1 MLRCSATKVKTL
13 TEMYLETPLSE
24 SEIRGLKIGD
34 TVYLTGIVV
43 TARDQAHLRA
53 IKESREGRP
62 VPVDFKGAAIY
73 HCGPI
78 VKQVDDS
85 WRIIA
90 AGPTSSYRMEEIE
103 AEFIERFGIRMVIGK
118 GGMGKK
124 TSNAL
129 RTFGAVYCDFTGGA
143 ALLAAR
149 AVVEVEGVEWLD
161 LGMPEAMWRFSV
173 RDLGPLLVTMDAT
186 GNNYRTRYRQP

>member
-1 MLRCSATKVKTL
+1 MLRYLAIKVRIL
-13 TEMYLETPLSE
+13 TEMHLETPLSE
-24 SEIRGLKIGD
+24 PGVRGLKIGD
-34 TVYLTGIVV
+34 TVYISGMVV

-62 VPVDFKGAAIY
+62 VPVDFKGIAIY

-78 VKQVDDS
+78 AKQVDDS

-90 AGPTSSYRMEEIE
+90 AGPTSSYRMEEME
-103 AEFIERFGIRMVIGK
+103 AEFIERFGIRMIIGK

-124 TSNAL
+124 TSDAL

-149 AVVEVEGVEWLD
+149 AIVEVEGVEWLD
-161 LGMPEAMWRFSV
+161 LGTPEAMWRFSV
-173 RDLGPLLVTMDAT
+173 RDLGPLLVTMDAA
-186 GNNYRTRYRQP
+186 GSNYRTRTR